1 MDLNEL
7 LGAHQVEVMK
17 AKASG
22 EGEARES
29 HFQNVAEY
37 AERVRA
43 LRNISPADAVVD
55 PAASRETIIYGT
67 YAGGPTTIQN
77 GSLNDAK
84 GQGGNRELSGKLDWT
99 YSND

>member
-7 LGAHQVEVMK
+7 LRAHQVEVMK

-43 LRNISPADAVVD
+43 LRNISPAAAAVD
-55 PAASRETIIYGT
+55 PAGSRETIIYGT
-67 YAGGPTTIQN
+67 YAGGPKTAQIGSSDDAEGRGEN
-77 GSLNDAK
+77 GDSEKPD
-84 GQGGNRELSGKLDWT
+84 RSRSD
-99 YSND
+99 D